1 MDWILHLDT
10 DELIH
15 PAGAR
20 EYSLR
25 QLLLDVPG
33 NVDMVIFPNYV
44 SRICKFFVIAWFSF
58 ISHGTGREM
67 AILLASLL

>member
-44 SRICKFFVIAWFSF
+44 SVIMYIFPYFCLRSVISKEGTCK
-58 ISHGTGREM
+58 R
-67 AILLASLL
+67 